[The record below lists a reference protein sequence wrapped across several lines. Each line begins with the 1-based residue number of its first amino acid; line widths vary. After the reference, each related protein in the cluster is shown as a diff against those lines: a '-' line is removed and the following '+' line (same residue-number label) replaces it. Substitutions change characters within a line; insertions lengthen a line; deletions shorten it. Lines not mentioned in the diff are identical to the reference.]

1 MKLGIV
7 KTVTKA
13 LTKSKN
19 TIVKHAPQIMAVA
32 GAACFIGAT
41 VCAIKETPKAMEKLE
56 EKKKLDPNMTT
67 LQKMAVLGP
76 EYKKTVAL
84 TAGGIVFTGLS
95 WRFEAK
101 HVATLTAA
109 LSGAVKEKDAIIE
122 ASKEINGE
130 EKTQEVMSR
139 AEEIKEN
146 ELEAAENGIFDT
158 DDMPYPFS
166 FPGGMKIWMTWSEF
180 KQRNEAVIQ
189 KAAEGK
195 GLKVSDYFL
204 EMGVKS
210 TELLDD
216 DMFEKGWQPEPGAWT
231 LCENTKDWYQWAIE
245 IGDYETVAYTHDHF
259 RHIPGWKIKWKNQP
273 RKWDDTIGG
282 Y

>member
-56 EKKKLDPNMTT
+56 EKKKLDKNMTT
-67 LQKMAVLGP
+67 LQKMAVAGP
-76 EYKKTVAL
+76 EYKKTITL
-84 TAGGIVFTGLS
+84 TAAGIVFTGLS

-122 ASKEINGE
+122 ASKQINGE
-130 EKTQEVMSR
+130 EKTNEVVSK
-139 AEEIKEN
+139 AAEIKDDEIQ
-146 ELEAAENGIFDT
+146 AAESGVFDT
-158 DDMPYPFS
+158 DDVPYPFV
-166 FPGGMKIWMTWSEF
+166 FPNGTRKWMTWADFKRFNANVIETAASNRGIQLGTYFEEF
-180 KQRNEAVIQ
+180 DVDDNLITPFMYKQ
-189 KAAEGK
+189 
-195 GLKVSDYFL
+195 
-204 EMGVKS
+204 
-210 TELLDD
+210 
-216 DMFEKGWQPEPGAWT
+216 GWQPTANAAAV
-231 LCENTKDWYQWAIE
+231 CENSKDWYQWASE
-245 IGDYETVAYTHDHF
+245 VAEYEAVPFEYDHF
-259 RHIPGWKIKWKNQP
+259 RHICGWRIEWKIKPKA
-273 RKWDDTIGG
+273 WDNDLG
-282 Y
+282 YGY

>member
-56 EKKKLDPNMTT
+56 EKKKLDSNMTT
-67 LQKMAVLGP
+67 LQKMAVVGP
-76 EYKKTVAL
+76 EYKKTIAL
-84 TAGGIVFTGLS
+84 TAAGIVFTGLS

-122 ASKEINGE
+122 ASKQINGE
-130 EKTQEVMSR
+130 EKTNEVVSR
-139 AEEIKEN
+139 AAEIKDDEIQ
-146 ELEAAENGIFDT
+146 AAENGVFDT
-158 DDMPYPFS
+158 DDMPYPFE
-166 FPGGMKIWMTWSEF
+166 FPNGTKLWMTWADF
-180 KQRNEAVIQ
+180 KRHNNNVID
-189 KAAEGK
+189 KAAEK
-195 GLKVSDYFL
+195 RGLKLSDYLVEFGMKEHEVTS
-204 EMGVKS
+204 EM
-210 TELLDD
+210 EQR
-216 DMFEKGWQPEPGAWT
+216 GWQPDPSTWAV
-231 LCENTKDWYQWAIE
+231 CDNSKDWWQWASE
-245 IGDYETVAYTHDHF
+245 IGEYKPEAYTYDKY
-259 RHIPGWKIKWKNQP
+259 RHIPGWKIEWVNP
-273 RKWDDTIGG
+273 PMKWDDTYTG